1 MMFQWC
7 SKKALTVN
15 IFARIICHTLTH
27 QKKERHK
34 MAIYTASARRNQGR
48 QSFVIE
54 FRHPLL
60 NDNNGKRGRKVRKG
74 LGTTDE
80 NEAKELEAQLN
91 QILQNEFWHSITAE
105 NRARD
110 EFDNRVVE
118 IFYQD
123 IRPSFNSH
131 QELQEKYIPLP
142 KEDYKSVLLMGVS
155 GAGKTT
161 LLRKLMGT
169 DPKTERFPAT
179 SVNRTTTCETEVITN
194 DSNTYQA
201 VVTFLSEHETIFEI
215 EQALLSAAERAIETD
230 DEKRIAQELLE
241 SKDMRF
247 RLKYLLGDWLN
258 EETEDEEDDLFSEEE
273 SQEDLLDDDESND
286 ISEKDKK
293 DYFEFLQSVV
303 QQIKNLSAQQ
313 RNQVELE
320 SGDFLKEV
328 SSTDR
333 EALLE
338 LILEKIEQSKEFTN
352 IADIIIDEVK
362 RKFQLLNS
370 GSFEK
375 TTTGWIRA
383 WHCSMENRQ
392 DFISAVKQFSGIHY
406 KSWGRLITPLVNSIR
421 IQGAFFPEFSDE
433 KLPLVLIDTEGLGHK
448 AGTQDSIPEQLTKR
462 FIEVDS
468 ILLVDDATKAM
479 MYSEKALEAIAA
491 CGQTQKL
498 SVAFTHMDNVK
509 GENLSSVSAKK
520 EHIFNGLRNVLE
532 VKVSNNIGHETAHA
546 MREHLETN
554 TFYLGF
560 LDRGEDK
567 KSQNK
572 GDLPK
577 LYQKTG
583 FPIEKPVEMPLA
595 NLNIKGIEL
604 AIQAAAQEFRYKWR
618 SLLGIYGLPR
628 ATNYSALH
636 WATIKALTRRYAA
649 NWDIDSLYWSPTNDA
664 RTSFLN
670 GLSRFLEDALIVE
683 DIEKKNILANQI
695 KAQLTP
701 EITKLINKR
710 LRENAQQQWGI
721 AYRYSGTGS
730 THPRK
735 IEIEG
740 IYEKHIPIP
749 QLPMSKE
756 AKDLI
761 NDVENVLN
769 EIITSINSLHRL
781 D

>member
-1 MMFQWC
+1 MT
-7 SKKALTVN
+7 A
-15 IFARIICHTLTH
+15 
-27 QKKERHK
+27 
-34 MAIYTASARRNQGR
+34 YTATAKRNSGR

-60 NDNNGKRGRKVRKG
+60 SDSNGKRGRKVRKG
-74 LGTTDE
+74 LGTTNE
-80 NEAKELEAQLN
+80 QEAKALENQLN
-91 QILQNEFWHSITAE
+91 KILQDEFWHSITAE
-105 NRARD
+105 SRAKN
-110 EFDNRVVE
+110 EFDNRIVE
-118 IFYQD
+118 IFYNDIHPSSGLLQD
-123 IRPSFNSH
+123 
-131 QELQEKYIPLP
+131 LKEKYLPLP
-142 KEDYKSVLLMGVS
+142 NEDYKSILLMGVS

-169 DPKTERFPAT
+169 DPETERFPAT
-179 SVNRTTTCETEVITN
+179 SVNRTTTCDTEVITTN
-194 DSNTYQA
+194 SGYYQA

-230 DEKRIAQELLE
+230 DEKLIAQELLE

-258 EETEDEEDDLFSEEE
+258 EEEESEEDDLFSDDE
-273 SQEDLLDDDESND
+273 SQEDLSEKDESSD

-293 DYFEFLQSVV
+293 EYFEFLQTVI
-303 QQIKNLSAQQ
+303 QQVKSLAIQQ
-313 RNQVELE
+313 RIQVEQE
-320 SGDFLKEV
+320 TGDSLKAV

-338 LILEKIEQSKEFTN
+338 LILEKIEQSKEFTD
-352 IADIIIDEVK
+352 IADTIVEEVK
-362 RKFQLLNS
+362 SKFQLIN
-370 GSFEK
+370 GGNFEK

-383 WHCSMENRQ
+383 WHYSIENRKN
-392 DFISAVKQFSGIHY
+392 FIATVKQFSGIYY

-421 IQGAFFPEFSDE
+421 IQGAFFPNFSDE
-433 KLPLVLIDTEGLGHK
+433 NLPFVLIDTEGLGHK
-448 AGTQDSIPEQLTKR
+448 AGTQESIPEQLINR
-462 FIEVDS
+462 FIEADS
-468 ILLVDDATKAM
+468 ILLVDDATKSM

-498 SVAFTHMDNVK
+498 SIAFTHMDNVK
-509 GENLSSVSAKK
+509 GDALGSVSAKK
-520 EHIFNGLRNVLE
+520 GHIFNGLRNVLE
-532 VKVSNNIGHETAHA
+532 VKVAINIGHETAHA
-546 MREHLETN
+546 MRNHLEAN

-577 LYQKTG
+577 LYKKLG
-583 FPIEKPVEMPLA
+583 FPIEKPTELPLA

-604 AIQAAAQEFRYKWR
+604 VIQAAAQQFRYKWR
-618 SLLGIYGLPR
+618 TLLGIYGVPR
-628 ATNYSALH
+628 SNNDPTLH
-636 WATIKALTRRYAA
+636 WTTIKALTRRYAA
-649 NWDIDSLYWSPTNDA
+649 NWDIDSLNWNPANDA

-670 GLSRFLEDALIVE
+670 GLSRFLEDALIEE

-695 KAQLTP
+695 KTKLVQ
-701 EITKLINKR
+701 EINSLINKR
-710 LRENAQQQWGI
+710 LREDARQQWGT
-721 AYRYSGTGS
+721 AFSYSGTGS

-740 IYEKHIPIP
+740 IYDRYIPIP
-749 QLPMSKE
+749 QLPMNKD

-761 NDVENVLN
+761 DDVETVLN
-769 EIITSINSLHRL
+769 EIINSINEQVA
-781 D
+781 